1 MSQEIILEIL
11 ISMGGNAKTGEIA
24 QRARELY
31 PDLTLWQYTHNR
43 LGKLKK
49 RGLVDFKQ
57 ERFKRR

>member
-1 MSQEIILEIL
+1 
-11 ISMGGNAKTGEIA
+11 MGGNAKTGEIA